1 MQSGFMSRAK
11 LQLLV
16 PAPSRRSPV
25 KSAWQASVRKSTGRK
40 QVAAVCYRV
49 QDGELEFL
57 LVRTRKGRWIFPK
70 GGVEPGLT
78 FAESA
83 ALEAF
88 EEAGAHGKIEEAPF
102 TSYALKKLQKAGSE
116 LMPVR
121 AYLCEVTRTG
131 PAQEMYR
138 DPKWF
143 SQAKAKQRLAE
154 GRSQADAS
162 ELSRVVDAA
171 ESRIQRLL
179 RRAEPRNDGLHRV
192 HFEFA
197 KPAGSVDQ
205 QTLLRYF
212 GKRRGRSEELRLPM
226 KTSRPKLLQLGRGQP
241 EQ

>member
-102 TSYALKKLQKAGSE
+102 TSYALKKLQKAESE

-171 ESRIQRLL
+171 EYAF
-179 RRAEPRNDGLHRV
+179 RRTWRV
-192 HFEFA
+192 
-197 KPAGSVDQ
+197 S
-205 QTLLRYF
+205 
-212 GKRRGRSEELRLPM
+212 
-226 KTSRPKLLQLGRGQP
+226 KLNNA
-241 EQ
+241 